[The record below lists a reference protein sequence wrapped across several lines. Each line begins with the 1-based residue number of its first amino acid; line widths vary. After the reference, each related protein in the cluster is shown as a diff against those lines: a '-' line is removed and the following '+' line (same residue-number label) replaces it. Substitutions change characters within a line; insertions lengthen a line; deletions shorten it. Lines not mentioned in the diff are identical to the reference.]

1 MDIKRIRM
9 NCIPRVL
16 LFLFVSFASLRGG
29 EPPAAPAGVTT
40 SKGMKP
46 FAWPKELVRLEFGN
60 KTRYRNTEFYLRAYL
75 DDGIARIQVT
85 QGDKVISDVP
95 LFDCGQF
102 AILDVDSPLPVLQM
116 WGERYDELVG
126 RHLLV
131 PVRNQERLNYQ
142 LCYTEFY
149 TPEKQHAL
157 SSEPQQIQ
165 LRKNAKKNEVYFLGH
180 LTATEPKEAAK
191 SLKEA
196 MEFKWDAGTNQ
207 VHQPTR

>member
-16 LFLFVSFASLRGG
+16 LFLLVSFASLRGG
-29 EPPAAPAGVTT
+29 EPPGAPEGVTT

-46 FAWPKELVRLEFGN
+46 FAWPKELMRLEFGN

-75 DDGIARIQVT
+75 DDGVARIQVT
-85 QGDKVISDVP
+85 QGEKVISDPP

-102 AILDVDSPLPVLQM
+102 AILDVDSPLPVLQA
-116 WGERYDELVG
+116 WGERQDDLVA

-131 PVRNQERLNYQ
+131 PVRGEERLKYRI
-142 LCYTEFY
+142 CYTEIY
-149 TPEKQHAL
+149 TPEKQRAL
-157 SSEPQQIQ
+157 TSEPQQIQ
-165 LRKNAKKNEVYFLGH
+165 LRKSSKKREVYFLGH
-180 LTATEPKEAAK
+180 YTPTEPKEAAR

-207 VHQPTR
+207 VHQPSR